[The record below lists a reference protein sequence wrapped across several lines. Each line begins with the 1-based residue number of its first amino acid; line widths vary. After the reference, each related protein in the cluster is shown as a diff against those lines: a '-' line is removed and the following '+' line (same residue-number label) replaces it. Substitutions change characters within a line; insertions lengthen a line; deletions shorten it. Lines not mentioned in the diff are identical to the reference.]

1 LLVGRSLVDK
11 DLQTVS
17 KSPSI
22 SDMDTEN
29 VGNLIAKVPQGLSPD
44 EFLMAL
50 SNLVE
55 AQTREACAR
64 EIEVEVEDYDRDYR
78 EVGLELA
85 ALCRSPAKTDGL

>member
-1 LLVGRSLVDK
+1 
-11 DLQTVS
+11 
-17 KSPSI
+17 
-22 SDMDTEN
+22 MDTKE

-50 SNLVE
+50 ANLVE
-55 AQTREACAR
+55 STTREACAR

-85 ALCRSPAKTDGL
+85 AQIKVKK

>member
-1 LLVGRSLVDK
+1 MNIED
-11 DLQTVS
+11 
-17 KSPSI
+17 
-22 SDMDTEN
+22 

-50 SNLVE
+50 ANLVE
-55 AQTREACAR
+55 TTTREACAR

-85 ALCRSPAKTDGL
+85 AQIRQKK

>member
-1 LLVGRSLVDK
+1 
-11 DLQTVS
+11 
-17 KSPSI
+17 
-22 SDMDTEN
+22 MDTEN

-64 EIEVEVEDYDRDYR
+64 EIEAEVEDYDRDYR

-85 ALCRSPAKTDGL
+85 AHIRQKK

>member
-1 LLVGRSLVDK
+1 
-11 DLQTVS
+11 
-17 KSPSI
+17 
-22 SDMDTEN
+22 MNTED

-50 SNLVE
+50 ANLVE
-55 AQTREACAR
+55 TTTREACAR

-85 ALCRSPAKTDGL
+85 AQIKAKK

>member
-1 LLVGRSLVDK
+1 
-11 DLQTVS
+11 
-17 KSPSI
+17 
-22 SDMDTEN
+22 MDTQE

-50 SNLVE
+50 ANLVE
-55 AQTREACAR
+55 TTTREACAR

-85 ALCRSPAKTDGL
+85 AQVRSK

>member
-1 LLVGRSLVDK
+1 
-11 DLQTVS
+11 
-17 KSPSI
+17 
-22 SDMDTEN
+22 MNTED

-50 SNLVE
+50 ANLVE
-55 AQTREACAR
+55 TTTREACAR

-85 ALCRSPAKTDGL
+85 ALCRSSAKN

>member
-1 LLVGRSLVDK
+1 
-11 DLQTVS
+11 
-17 KSPSI
+17 
-22 SDMDTEN
+22 MNTED

-50 SNLVE
+50 ANLVE
-55 AQTREACAR
+55 TTTREACAR

-85 ALCRSPAKTDGL
+85 AQLRSK

>member
-1 LLVGRSLVDK
+1 
-11 DLQTVS
+11 
-17 KSPSI
+17 
-22 SDMDTEN
+22 MNTED

-50 SNLVE
+50 ANLVE
-55 AQTREACAR
+55 STTREACAR

-85 ALCRSPAKTDGL
+85 ALCRSSAKN

>member
-1 LLVGRSLVDK
+1 
-11 DLQTVS
+11 
-17 KSPSI
+17 
-22 SDMDTEN
+22 MDTQE

-50 SNLVE
+50 ANLVE
-55 AQTREACAR
+55 STTREACAR

-85 ALCRSPAKTDGL
+85 AQIKVKK

>member
-1 LLVGRSLVDK
+1 
-11 DLQTVS
+11 
-17 KSPSI
+17 
-22 SDMDTEN
+22 MNTED

-50 SNLVE
+50 ANLVE
-55 AQTREACAR
+55 STTREACAR

-85 ALCRSPAKTDGL
+85 AQVRSK

>member
-1 LLVGRSLVDK
+1 
-11 DLQTVS
+11 
-17 KSPSI
+17 
-22 SDMDTEN
+22 MDTEN

-64 EIEVEVEDYDRDYR
+64 EIEVEVEVEDYDRDYR

-85 ALCRSPAKTDGL
+85 AQIRQKK

>member
-1 LLVGRSLVDK
+1 
-11 DLQTVS
+11 
-17 KSPSI
+17 
-22 SDMDTEN
+22 MNTED

-50 SNLVE
+50 ANLVE
-55 AQTREACAR
+55 TTTREACAR

-85 ALCRSPAKTDGL
+85 AQIKVKK

>member
-1 LLVGRSLVDK
+1 
-11 DLQTVS
+11 
-17 KSPSI
+17 
-22 SDMDTEN
+22 MDTQE

-50 SNLVE
+50 ANLVE
-55 AQTREACAR
+55 TTTREACAR

-85 ALCRSPAKTDGL
+85 AQIKVKK